1 MADTDT
7 LRLIRASPFFS
18 QLVVMA
24 MGVRVTCVDDNSGP
38 GKTKAIGIISVEIV
52 ESFVDSI
59 DSFMCRGKYSVGCE
73 QN

>member
-1 MADTDT
+1 
-7 LRLIRASPFFS
+7 
-18 QLVVMA
+18 MA